1 MKLFAKKEQQELTVD
16 EIAQAV
22 QAAQAEDAQATDAQ
36 SESLRTEEVKAVP
49 VSHRIPL
56 THRTSAKVIAFMLA
70 IIMVIVAFA
79 SAVGAFIMVEEEL
92 YTTSEWAYKNETMQ
106 NIAEGDIQTVIH
118 YLTNENLDA
127 GADNAMRYLS
137 DRNIASIEMVFSEG
151 PRRNWGYDGGVKES
165 STEYSAVCYHMKEKD
180 GVENWYSL
188 YSNYGYDVE
197 QIGTVEATIRL
208 ADELTK
214 PDTYYYADL
223 LISVAFALRF
233 WIYAIG
239 GFAVILVIA
248 CFIFLMCASGR
259 RNGLPTA
266 QPGWGTKIP
275 FDLLTAGMG
284 LAVFLVLQVI
294 FEAYYLST
302 LAHLGLAILGG
313 VGIVVMALGWCMSF
327 ATRIKLGNWW
337 KNTLCFYALLLCWK
351 LLKKLWVGVGIVG
364 AAVLRGFRGVG
375 SGVLAMLR
383 GTPLVR
389 QAIYLY
395 LCFVIAEGLLLS
407 VAYAAFYD
415 EGIIVVIWTLVR
427 IVLLPVVILYALML
441 RKLQKGGEA
450 LAAGD
455 LSYQVDTARMLWNY
469 KEHGENLNRIG
480 EGMTAA
486 VEQRLKSERMKTELI
501 TNVSHDIKT
510 PLTSIINYADLIEK
524 EQCENPTITEYA
536 AVLHRQSERLKRLI
550 DDLVEA
556 SKASTGNLEVLLAP
570 CEVGVMLTQTAGEYE
585 QRLTE
590 KELSLVTTQ
599 PERPVK
605 ILADGRRL
613 WRVFDN
619 LMNNICK
626 YAQRGTRVYLTL
638 EEQNGQAV
646 ISFKNI
652 SRDPLNLSAEELME
666 RFARGDAARNTDGN
680 GLGLSIA
687 KSLTELQNGIMELS
701 TDGDLFKVVLK
712 FPIIE

>member
-1 MKLFAKKEQQELTVD
+1 MKLFSKKTQQELTVD

-22 QAAQAEDAQATDAQ
+22 QVAQEKDAQAEDAQPENAQ
-36 SESLRTEEVKAVP
+36 AEAVQAVP

-70 IIMVIVAFA
+70 IIMVIVAFV
-79 SAVGAFIMVEEEL
+79 SAIGAFIMIEEEL
-92 YTTSEWAYKNETMQ
+92 YTTSEWAYKNEAMQ
-106 NIAEGDIQTVIH
+106 NIAEGDIQTLIH
-118 YLTNENLDA
+118 YLTNENAEA

-137 DRNIASIEMVFSEG
+137 DRNIASIELVFSEG
-151 PRRNWGYDGGVKES
+151 PRKNWTYDGGMKES
-165 STEYSAVCYHMKEKD
+165 DTGYGAVWYHMKEKD

-188 YSNYGYDVE
+188 YSNHGYDVE

-208 ADELTK
+208 ADELTQ

-239 GFAVILVIA
+239 GLALILAIA

-259 RNGLPTA
+259 RYGLPEA

-275 FDLLTAGMG
+275 FDLLTGGVLLAAFLMVEVMVQATYFYSTVEQILTLGGMG
-284 LAVFLVLQVI
+284 IALMVI
-294 FEAYYLST
+294 
-302 LAHLGLAILGG
+302 
-313 VGIVVMALGWCMSF
+313 ALGWCMSF
-327 ATRIKLGNWW
+327 ATRIKLGGWW
-337 KNTLCFYALLLCWK
+337 KNTLCFYALRLSWK
-351 LLKKLWVGVGIVG
+351 LLKKLWGCVRVSGT
-364 AAVLRGFRGVG
+364 AVLRGFRGLG

-383 GTPLVR
+383 GIPLVR

-395 LCFVIAEGLLLS
+395 LCFVIAEGLLFLL
-407 VAYAAFYD
+407 AYVAFYN
-415 EGIIVVIWTLVR
+415 EGFIVIWTLVR
-427 IVLLPVVILYALML
+427 IVLLAVVILYALML
-441 RKLQKGGEA
+441 RRLQKGGEA

-455 LSYQVDTARMLWNY
+455 LAYQVDTTRMPWSY

-524 EQCENPTITEYA
+524 EQCENPTIAEYA
-536 AVLHRQSERLKRLI
+536 GVLHRQSERLKRLI

-590 KELSLVTTQ
+590 KELTLVTNQ

-638 EEQNGQAV
+638 EEQDGQAV

-652 SRDPLNLSAEELME
+652 SREPLNLSPDELME
-666 RFARGDAARNTDGN
+666 RFVQGDVARSTEGN

-687 KSLTELQNGIMELS
+687 KSLTELQNGTMELT
-701 TDGDLFKVVLK
+701 TDGDLFKVVVS
-712 FPIIE
+712 FPMI